1 MATCRLFHLT
11 YSASPSGAVSGMS
24 GTQAEPGPFQD
35 LLSFFSFFSWWV
47 QALLKTLGPAEMAY
61 SARNAFSNRPNF
73 KPLQSLVP
81 NWHFA
86 RTTVAALSLSYLE
99 PFARI
104 SSTYRDLMKPTTN
117 TS

>member
-1 MATCRLFHLT
+1 
-11 YSASPSGAVSGMS
+11 MS

-35 LLSFFSFFSWWV
+35 FLSFFSRWI
-47 QALLKTLGPAEMAY
+47 QAIVKNLGPAELAH
-61 SARNAFSNRPNF
+61 SARNAFINRPNF

-86 RTTVAALSLSYLE
+86 RTTVAALSLSYSD